1 MAVGGPGLRVA
12 IAVGEPS
19 GDALAAPFV
28 QALRRLRPD
37 AHFYGIA
44 GPRMIEAGV
53 EALFPMEKLSV
64 MGYVEVLRHFLEIV
78 AIRRRLRD
86 RLLADPPDIFVGVDA
101 PDFNLDLEIALRARG
116 IRTVQYVGPTVWA
129 WRAKRIHKVA
139 RAADHVLALFPFEE
153 PLYRDHGIPVT
164 YVGHPLADTIPEA
177 PDRAAA
183 RSRLGLAQDRLVV
196 ALLPGSRV
204 SELHYMADLFVDVA
218 VWLRRARGEVQFIV
232 PLVNRL
238 TAERFE
244 QAAARAGGVAALGM
258 RLLAGQAHEAMAAA
272 DGVIAASGTA
282 TLETALHK
290 RPMVITYKISPFT
303 WRLVKNR
310 GYLPY
315 VGLPNILAGKFVVP
329 EFIQDAATPEA
340 LGQALLA
347 QLDDP
352 ARLESIR
359 REFTALHRVLKRD
372 NANAAARA
380 VLDLLDRPCREA
392 CR

>member
-1 MAVGGPGLRVA
+1 MEVLKPRLRIAMVA
-12 IAVGEPS
+12 GEPS
-19 GDALAAPFV
+19 GDALAAPFAR
-28 QALRRLRPD
+28 ALKRLCPD
-37 AHFYGIA
+37 AQLYGIA

-64 MGYVEVLRHFLEIV
+64 MGYAEVLRHYFEIV
-78 AIRRRLRD
+78 AIRRKLRN
-86 RLLADPPDIFVGVDA
+86 RLLADPPDVFVGIDA
-101 PDFNLDLEIALRARG
+101 PDFNLDLEMALKARG

-129 WRAKRIHKVA
+129 WRAHRIYKVA
-139 RAADHVLALFPFEE
+139 RAADHVLVLFPFEE
-153 PLYRDHGIPVT
+153 PLYRQHGIPVT
-164 YVGHPLADTIPEA
+164 YVGHPLADVIPET

-183 RSRLGLAQDRLVV
+183 RTQLGLPGDAPVV
-196 ALLPGSRV
+196 ALLPGSRAT
-204 SELHYMADLFVDVA
+204 ELHYMAELFVDTA
-218 VWLRRARGEVQFIV
+218 ACLRRARPGMRFVV
-232 PLVNRL
+232 PLVSRT

-244 QAAARAGGVAALGM
+244 QAAARAGGADALGI
-258 RLLAGQAHEAMAAA
+258 RLLSGQAHAAMAAA

-290 RPMVITYKISPFT
+290 RPMVITYKMSRLT
-303 WRLVKNR
+303 WWLVKDR

-340 LGQALLA
+340 LAGALLE

-352 ARLESIR
+352 PRIENLQ
-359 REFTALHRVLKRD
+359 REFAALHRALRRD

-380 VLDLLDRPCREA
+380 VLDLVRTS
-392 CR
+392 

>member
-1 MAVGGPGLRVA
+1 MRASESRLRIA
-12 IAVGEPS
+12 ITAGEPS

-44 GPRMIEAGV
+44 GPRMMEAGV

-64 MGYVEVLRHFLEIV
+64 MGYAEVLRHYFEIV
-78 AIRRRLRD
+78 GIRRKLQD
-86 RLLADPPDIFVGVDA
+86 RLLADLPDLFVGVDA

-139 RAADHVLALFPFEE
+139 RAADRVLALFPFEE

-164 YVGHPLADTIPEA
+164 YVGHPLADAIPET

-183 RSRLGLAQDRLVV
+183 RLRLGLPQDRLVV

-204 SELHYMADLFVDVA
+204 SELHYMADLFVGAA
-218 VWLRRARGEVQFIV
+218 VWLRRARPGVQFVV

-244 QAAARAGGVAALGM
+244 RAAERAGGVNALGM
-258 RLLAGQAHEAMAAA
+258 RLLSGQAHIAMAAA
-272 DGVIAASGTA
+272 DGAIVASGTA

-290 RPMVITYKISPFT
+290 RPMVITYKISPLT
-303 WRLVKNR
+303 WRLVRNR

-329 EFIQDAATPEA
+329 EFLQDAATPQA
-340 LGQALLA
+340 LGEALLA

-352 ARLESIR
+352 ARLERIR
-359 REFTALHRVLKRD
+359 QEFTALHRVLKRD

-380 VLDLLDRPCREA
+380 VLDLLEKP
-392 CR
+392 

>member
-1 MAVGGPGLRVA
+1 MRASESRLRIA
-12 IAVGEPS
+12 ITAGEPS

-28 QALRRLRPD
+28 QALRHLHPD

-44 GPRMIEAGV
+44 GPRMMEAGV

-64 MGYVEVLRHFLEIV
+64 MGYAEVLRHYFEIV
-78 AIRRRLRD
+78 GIRRKLRD
-86 RLLADPPDIFVGVDA
+86 RLLADPPDLFVGVDA

-116 IRTVQYVGPTVWA
+116 VRTVQYVGPTVWA

-164 YVGHPLADTIPEA
+164 YVGHPLADAIPET

-183 RSRLGLAQDRLVV
+183 RARLGLPQDRLVV

-204 SELHYMADLFVDVA
+204 SELDYMADLFVDAA
-218 VWLRRARGEVQFIV
+218 VWLRRARPGVLFVV
-232 PLVNRL
+232 PLVNQP

-244 QAAARAGGVAALGM
+244 RAAERAGGVDVLGM
-258 RLLAGQAHEAMAAA
+258 RLLSGDAHATMAAA
-272 DGVIAASGTA
+272 DGAIVASGTA

-340 LGQALLA
+340 LGEALLA
-347 QLDDP
+347 QIDDP
-352 ARLESIR
+352 ARLECIR
-359 REFTALHRVLKRD
+359 QEFTALHRVLKRD

-380 VLDLLDRPCREA
+380 VLGLLEKA
-392 CR
+392 